1 MGGWSHIDRGLRCAP
16 VLAPPKRGAVAL
28 DRRVAN
34 VPLLMARLFGTDG
47 VRGRAGEDLT
57 ADLAAGL
64 GRAAVD
70 VLGRQVGDPPT
81 VVVGRDTRAS
91 GVWLEEALV
100 EGVVAA
106 GGRALLVGVQ
116 PTPAIAF
123 TTVDVGATAGVVISA
138 SHNPASD
145 NGIKF
150 FSGDGH
156 KLPDAVED
164 EIEAALAGPSRHSGR
179 GDAGPLDAGTTY
191 LDHVEAAAVA
201 RLDGMRV
208 VVDCAN
214 GAASAVAPAL
224 LERLGAEVVA
234 INASPDGENI
244 NDGCGA
250 LLPDVVAAEVV
261 RVGADAGVSHD
272 GDADRALFADAAGN
286 VIDGDQVLAAC
297 AIGLHDAG
305 ELDKETLVATVMSN
319 VGLERA
325 MADHG
330 IRLVRTRVGDRYVL
344 EAMERD
350 GYVLGGEQSG
360 HVIFRRYATTG
371 DGLLT
376 AVRFLTLA
384 AANGVSIEE
393 LVGVMRRY
401 PQVLRNV
408 PVADKEAVAA
418 SSAVAAAVA
427 EAEGALGADGRVLLR
442 PSGTEPLVRVM
453 VEAPTHDAAE
463 AHASAI
469 AAVVAAVAG

>member
-1 MGGWSHIDRGLRCAP
+1 MW
-16 VLAPPKRGAVAL
+16 
-28 DRRVAN
+28 RRVAS
-34 VPLLMARLFGTDG
+34 VPVVTRRLFGTDG
-47 VRGRAGEDLT
+47 VRGRAGTELT
-57 ADLAAGL
+57 AELATAL
-64 GRAAVD
+64 GRAAVV
-70 VLGRQVGDPPT
+70 VLGSTMGARPS

-100 EGVVAA
+100 EGIVCA
-106 GGRALLVGVQ
+106 GGDALLVGVQ

-123 TTVDVGATAGVVISA
+123 TTVDVGAMAGVAISA

-164 EIEAALAGPSRHSGR
+164 EIEAALPGPSGSVGR
-179 GDAGPLDAGTTY
+179 GESRPLESGTAY
-191 LDHVEAAAVA
+191 LDHLEAATLA

-214 GAASAVAPAL
+214 GAASSFTPAL
-224 LERLGAEVVA
+224 LTRLGADVTA
-234 INASPDGENI
+234 INASPDGDNI

-250 LLPDVVAAEVV
+250 LQPDVVAAEVV
-261 RVGADAGVSHD
+261 RLGADAGVSHD
-272 GDADRALFADAAGN
+272 GDADRALFADASGN
-286 VIDGDQVLAAC
+286 VIDGDQVLAAT
-297 AIGLHDAG
+297 AVGLHEAG
-305 ELDKETLVATVMSN
+305 ELTRNTLVATVMSN

-325 MADHG
+325 MASHG
-330 IRLVRTRVGDRYVL
+330 IGLVRTRVGDRYVL

-360 HVIFRRYATTG
+360 HVIFRAYATTG

-376 AVRFLTLA
+376 AVRFLSLA
-384 AANGVSIEE
+384 AAKGVSVEE
-393 LVGVMRRY
+393 LASVMRRY

-408 PVADKEAVAA
+408 RVSDKEAVAA
-418 SSAVAAAVA
+418 SDEVARAVA
-427 EAEGALGADGRVLLR
+427 EAEHALGDDGRVLLR

-453 VEAPTHDAAE
+453 VEAPTHDDAERHAA
-463 AHASAI
+463 AI
-469 AAVVAAVAG
+469 AEVVAAVAG